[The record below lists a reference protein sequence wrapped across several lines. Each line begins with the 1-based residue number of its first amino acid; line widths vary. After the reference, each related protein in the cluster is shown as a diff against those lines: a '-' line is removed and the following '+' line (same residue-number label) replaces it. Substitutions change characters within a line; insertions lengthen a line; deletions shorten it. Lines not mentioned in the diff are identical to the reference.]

1 MSIMRSTTRVLM
13 SVLVLGLASSAHA
26 ADAEKLLDRMWA
38 ALVPR
43 AHLHG
48 RFALEIDNGQGWR
61 GKWGGRVERVG
72 GAEPWIRLDVETP
85 SDIRGI
91 QLKVQRSREDLDEIR
106 VFLPSVR
113 RVRTIYG
120 SMRGESFLGTD
131 FNYEDLGFEQ
141 LDARGHRIIGED
153 EVDGRPCYR
162 VETIPAENWWYS
174 RVVRCIDREDYVPRR
189 TEYFDDAGQLYKVRT
204 FDQIR
209 TISGHPTP
217 LRLRMDTVP
226 AGTSSTITLS
236 GVTYSDVP

>member
-1 MSIMRSTTRVLM
+1 MRIMRDSLRGVVTGLVVLI
-13 SVLVLGLASSAHA
+13 ASSTHA

-48 RFALEIDNGQGWR
+48 RFTLEIDNGQGWR
-61 GKWGGRVERVG
+61 GKWGGRIERVG
-72 GAEPWIRLDVETP
+72 GSEPSIRLDVDNP
-85 SDIRGI
+85 PDIRGI
-91 QLKVQRSREDLDEIR
+91 QVTVQRSRDDLDEIR

-141 LDARGHRIIGED
+141 LDARAHRIVGED
-153 EVDGRPCYR
+153 EVDGRPCDR
-162 VETIPAENWWYS
+162 VETIPVDNWWYS
-174 RVVRCIDREDYVPRR
+174 RIVRCIDREDYVPRR
-189 TEYFDDAGQLYKVRT
+189 TEYFDEAGELLKIRT
-204 FDQIR
+204 FDQVQ
-209 TISGHPTP
+209 TIDGHPTP
-217 LRLRMDTVP
+217 LRLRMETVP

-236 GVTYSDVP
+236 GVTYQDVP